1 MINNYCS
8 RKNKEQFQELCGITA
23 TSSKWMLHHSVFT
36 NSFVE
41 SNDRLTA
48 ASLNKPEQVYYLS
61 RNIKLTNNFVRQ
73 ANCLKKTNH
82 DFNN

>member
-48 ASLNKPEQVYYLS
+48 ASFNKLIS
-61 RNIKLTNNFVRQ
+61 ILTSIL
-73 ANCLKKTNH
+73 ALLYNH
-82 DFNN
+82 QIIYTTPSIN